1 MVYSIPADPELDL
14 KGLLDTIPDLA
25 KQAISGG
32 VFLED
37 SDDTADTYDAGTAVE
52 DLAKQKCFSSRR
64 SLSKTLGA
72 TQEDRQLDYG
82 RRQDQGVSGRSSTSR
97 SER

>member
-37 SDDTADTYDAGTAVE
+37 RFDTFVFGT
-52 DLAKQKCFSSRR
+52 
-64 SLSKTLGA
+64 T
-72 TQEDRQLDYG
+72 
-82 RRQDQGVSGRSSTSR
+82 
-97 SER
+97 